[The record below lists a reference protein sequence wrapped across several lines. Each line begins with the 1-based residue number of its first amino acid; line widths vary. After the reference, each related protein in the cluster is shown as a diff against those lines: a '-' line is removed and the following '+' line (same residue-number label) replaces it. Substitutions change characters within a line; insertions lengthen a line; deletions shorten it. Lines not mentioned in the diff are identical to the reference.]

1 MPCLPRVA
9 ILLFVVF
16 AAFAA
21 GAVLAANYEAN
32 QRS

>member
-1 MPCLPRVA
+1 MPCLPRLA
-9 ILLFVVF
+9 ILLALFL
-16 AAFAA
+16 AFAA